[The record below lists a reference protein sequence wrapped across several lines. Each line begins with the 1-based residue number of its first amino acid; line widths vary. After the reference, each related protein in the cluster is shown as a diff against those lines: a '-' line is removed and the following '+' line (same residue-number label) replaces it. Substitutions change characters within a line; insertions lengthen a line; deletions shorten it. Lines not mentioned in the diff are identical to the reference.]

1 MEGKTEGNGKV
12 SGHELTQ
19 RMIEEF
25 RKSMAEVAEAV
36 TKAPDGAWINASEHQ
51 VRDVMV
57 ALQRKAFQT
66 AIQMKVEAAQAAFS
80 PSEGRGD
87 GPKATQQGTA
97 KRAGAD
103 DQ

>member
-1 MEGKTEGNGKV
+1 MEGKIEGSGKV
-12 SGHELTQ
+12 SGYELTE

-25 RKSMAEVAEAV
+25 RKSMADVADAV
-36 TKAPDGAWINASEHQ
+36 TKAPDGAWINGSEHQ

-66 AIQMKVEAAQAAFS
+66 AIQMKVESAQAAFS

-87 GPKATQQGTA
+87 GPKVAEQGNA
-97 KRAGAD
+97 KRPGAD
-103 DQ
+103 GQ